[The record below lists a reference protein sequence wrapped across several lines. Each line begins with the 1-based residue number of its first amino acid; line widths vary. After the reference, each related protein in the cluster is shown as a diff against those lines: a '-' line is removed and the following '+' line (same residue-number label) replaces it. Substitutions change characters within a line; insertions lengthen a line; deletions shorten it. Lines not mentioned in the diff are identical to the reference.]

1 MHKPGQVVVSL
12 VVATARA
19 CDFVVEGCELQVAV
33 ATCCRVLVPKVGEQV
48 SKTGEQFGADA
59 AR

>member
-1 MHKPGQVVVSL
+1 MHKLGQVILSL
-12 VVATARA
+12 GVATAIT
-19 CDFVVEGCELQVAV
+19 CDSVVAGCELQVAV
-33 ATCCRVLVPKVGEQV
+33 ATCCRGLVPKVGELV